1 MITDIITILW
11 KEWQEIL
18 GGVSGRSRW
27 SPLIFI
33 GVFGLFMPL
42 QFGRMWVE
50 SPTMLLYWAWVP
62 LFMVNAVVADS
73 FAGERERHTLETLL
87 ATRLSDQAILW
98 GKIAAAIS
106 YGVGISWLSLLVGLV
121 TLNLSEG
128 AGELLLFAPD
138 IAVSILVFSLL
149 SSGLAAGVGVIVS
162 LRATTVRQAQQTLSI
177 AVMILLFVPIFGL
190 RQLPVAWTARL
201 LQTLNEV
208 GIMPII
214 GIVALVLLLLDV
226 ALFAAAL
233 ARFRRARLILD

>member
-27 SPLIFI
+27 SPLIFL
-33 GVFGLFMPL
+33 GVFGIFMPL

-50 SPTMLLYWAWVP
+50 SPIMLMYWAWVP

-98 GKIAAAIS
+98 GKIAAAMS
-106 YGVGISWLSLLVGLV
+106 YGVGISWLSLVVGLI

-128 AGELLLFAPD
+128 SEGLLLFAPD
-138 IAVSILVFSLL
+138 VALGIVVFSLL
-149 SSGLAAGVGVIVS
+149 SSGLAAGVGVLVS
-162 LRATTVRQAQQTLSI
+162 LRAATVRQAQQALSI

-190 RQLPVAWTARL
+190 RQLPEAWTVHL
-201 LQTLNEV
+201 LQTINEIGV
-208 GIMPII
+208 VPII
-214 GIVALVLLLLDV
+214 GIVALVLFLLDV